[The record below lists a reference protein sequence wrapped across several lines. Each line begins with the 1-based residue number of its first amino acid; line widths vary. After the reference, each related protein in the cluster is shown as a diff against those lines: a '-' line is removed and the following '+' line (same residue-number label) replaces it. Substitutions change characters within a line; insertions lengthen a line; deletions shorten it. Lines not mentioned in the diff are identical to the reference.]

1 MNDFSNLNHEH
12 EKRKPFSKTVG
23 KYLLVTVLA
32 LALVLL
38 LVVWVTLAPAESR
51 LGNVVKLI
59 YVHGALVWA
68 SILTWFLAAG
78 AGIVGLVRR
87 DAAWHGFSRQL
98 GRVGL
103 LWWALYI
110 PVSILAANATW
121 ANNSWNLTF
130 LLEPRFRMAF
140 QMIALMLIA
149 QAVQFFDNRPSTA
162 SITNLAVVVIM
173 VLVMGI
179 TERVLHPPA
188 PIRDTESLRIQLAFA
203 SMTVFLLLGTL
214 FLYLR
219 FGLKHCGQLLQERA
233 NTDSPQSVYTVAY
246 FSRKPRVL
254 L

>member
-1 MNDFSNLNHEH
+1 LQ
-12 EKRKPFSKTVG
+12 
-23 KYLLVTVLA
+23 LVNTMRNGTMDRRYIWPSILI
-32 LALVLL
+32 LL
-38 LVVWVTLAPAESR
+38 LLTAVIAVTAPAERTLGGANAR
-51 LGNVVKLI
+51 LV
-59 YVHGALVWA
+59 YFHGALVWA

-203 SMTVFLLLGTL
+203 SMTVFLLLAG
-214 FLYLR
+214 F
-219 FGLKHCGQLLQERA
+219 QL
-233 NTDSPQSVYTVAY
+233 T
-246 FSRKPRVL
+246 RVRRQQ
-254 L
+254 